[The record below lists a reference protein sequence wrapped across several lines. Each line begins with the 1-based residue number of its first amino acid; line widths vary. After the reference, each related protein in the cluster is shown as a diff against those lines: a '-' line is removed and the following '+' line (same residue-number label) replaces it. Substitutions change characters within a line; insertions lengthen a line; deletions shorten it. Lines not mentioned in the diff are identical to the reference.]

1 MRILIP
7 TLGFGRTGGFRVLSQ
22 LANHWQKTGADVRFL
37 APAGSDPP
45 YFPTT
50 VPILETSLGGT
61 VSGPG
66 EKLEGP
72 GRLFGVHGVL
82 ALRAGLARLSG
93 TADVVLANHS
103 LTAWSVAC
111 APSGGARCF
120 YYVQAYEPEY
130 YWMERQPVKWLL
142 ARLSYA
148 LPLGQIVNS
157 PTYVDD
163 GPVRPIG
170 LVPPGLDL
178 DLYAPKPQ
186 PRDFGDGAPIWLG
199 CIGRSEP
206 QKGTPYVLA
215 AFEALHARDPRYKL
229 RVAYGNLP
237 AGYAHPAMEIVV
249 PGNDAEL
256 ADFYRGIDILIAA
269 GTVQHGAPHYPVME
283 AMACATPV
291 VTTGYMPAGPDNSWI
306 VANRSA
312 DAIVE
317 AVQSLVVDPET
328 PARVAAASRAIAAFG
343 WPAIAGRML
352 DLFRAAA

>member
-22 LANHWQKTGADVRFL
+22 LANHWQMAGADVRFL
-37 APAGSDPP
+37 VPAGSDAP

-50 VPILETSLGGT
+50 VPILQTSLGGRL
-61 VSGPG
+61 SRPG
-66 EKLEGP
+66 ERTVGP
-72 GRLFGVHGVL
+72 ARLIGVHAVI
-82 ALRAGLARLSG
+82 ALRAGLATLAGSS
-93 TADVVLANHS
+93 DIVLANHS
-103 LTAWSVAC
+103 LTAWSVAF
-111 APSGGARCF
+111 APSGGARRF

-130 YWMERQPVKWLL
+130 FRMERQPAKWLL
-142 ARLSYA
+142 SRLSYA
-148 LPLGQIVNS
+148 LPLSQIVNS
-157 PTYVDD
+157 PTYVHD
-163 GPVRPIG
+163 GPVRPIAMI
-170 LVPPGLDL
+170 PPGLDL
-178 DLYAPKPQ
+178 ALYAAKPR
-186 PRDFGDGAPIWLG
+186 PRDFGDGEPIWIG
-199 CIGRSEP
+199 CIGRREP

-215 AFEALHARDPRYKL
+215 AFEALHASDPRYRL

-237 AGYAHPAMEIVV
+237 AGYQHPAMEIVV
-249 PGNDAEL
+249 PRNDAEL

-291 VTTGYMPAGPDNSWI
+291 VTTGYLPAEPDNSWI

-352 DLFRAAA
+352 DLFRAPA

>member
-1 MRILIP
+1 
-7 TLGFGRTGGFRVLSQ
+7 VLSQ
-22 LANHWQKTGADVRFL
+22 LANHWQKAGEDVRFL
-37 APAGSDPP
+37 APAGSGHP
-45 YFPTT
+45 YFPTS
-50 VPILETSLGGT
+50 VPIVETRLGGT
-61 VSGPG
+61 LSEAG
-66 EKLEGP
+66 EKLNGP
-72 GRLFGVHGVL
+72 GRLVGLHGVL

-103 LTAWSVAC
+103 LTAWSVAS
-111 APSGGARCF
+111 APSGGARRF

-130 YWMERQPVKWLL
+130 YWMERQPAKWLL
-142 ARLSYA
+142 ARLSYS
-148 LPLGQIVNS
+148 LPLHQIVNS
-157 PTYVDD
+157 PTYVEQ

-178 DLYAPKPQ
+178 EVYAPKPR
-186 PRDFGDGAPIWLG
+186 PRDFSDGAPIWIG
-199 CIGRSEP
+199 CIGRHEP

-215 AFEALHARDPRYKL
+215 AFEALHARDPRYRL

-237 AGYAHPAMEIVV
+237 TGYQHPAMETVV
-249 PGNDAEL
+249 PRNDAEL
-256 ADFYRGIDILIAA
+256 SDFYRGIDILVAA

-312 DAIVE
+312 DAIVD
-317 AVQSLVVDPET
+317 AVQNLVADPGT
-328 PARVAAASRAIAAFG
+328 PARVTAASEAISAFG

-352 DLFRAAA
+352 DLFRAQA